1 MFTQVV
7 RHLAALNLFVGKV
20 WLPPPTVVKDKPAL
34 LMKFSADFLLM
45 FVLVALKRLK

>member
-1 MFTQVV
+1 MFTQVG
-7 RHLAALNLFVGKV
+7 HQLTALNTFVDKI

-34 LMKFSADFLLM
+34 LMKFSVYFLAM